1 MTLTA
6 LADQL
11 NTTTMTIY
19 RRLKRNGLSI
29 DELRNAT
36 TGELTPAGVSTIAA
50 LFDATGGTSTEPAA
64 EHGATHETEQGA
76 TGGTGDALAVAVLE
90 AKLEG
95 AAALIEQ
102 LTGERDELRRQ
113 LATALAALAAEQAD
127 RQQERRLLTG
137 AAADPGD
144 PRPSV
149 FQTDVGRDNNTQKNW
164 LFRLFRKS

>member
-6 LADQL
+6 LAEQL

-19 RRLKRNGLSI
+19 RRLKRNGLTI
-29 DELRNAT
+29 EELRDAT
-36 TGELTPAGVSTIAA
+36 TGDLTQAGVSTIAA

-64 EHGATHETEQGA
+64 EQAATPETEKS
-76 TGGTGDALAVAVLE
+76 TTDRDALAVAVLE

-95 AAALIEQ
+95 SAALIEQ

-113 LATALAALAAEQAD
+113 LAAALTALAAEQAD

-144 PRPSV
+144 SLEKYDKDKDNRRPSW
-149 FQTDVGRDNNTQKNW
+149 F
-164 LFRLFRKS
+164 FRLFNKN

>member
-36 TGELTPAGVSTIAA
+36 TGDLTPTGVSTIAA

-64 EHGATHETEQGA
+64 EQGGTTETEQA
-76 TGGTGDALAVAVLE
+76 TTGGTGDALAVAVLE

-113 LATALAALAAEQAD
+113 LATAQAALAAEQAD

-144 PRPSV
+144 SSKLAYHN
-149 FQTDVGRDNNTQKNW
+149 DNKDKNNW
-164 LFRLFRKS
+164 FARLFRKN

>member
-6 LADQL
+6 LAEQL

-19 RRLKRNGLSI
+19 RRLKRNGLTI
-29 DELRNAT
+29 DELRDAT
-36 TGELTPAGVSTIAA
+36 TGDLTPTGVSTIAA
-50 LFDATGGTSTEPAA
+50 LFDVTGGTETEQAA
-64 EHGATHETEQGA
+64 EPGGTAETEQGA
-76 TGGTGDALAVAVLE
+76 TGDALAVAVLE

-144 PRPSV
+144 NDPHQDGKAADYPRRGW
-149 FQTDVGRDNNTQKNW
+149 F
-164 LFRLFRKS
+164 FRLFNKN

>member
-6 LADQL
+6 LAEQL

-19 RRLKRNGLSI
+19 RRLKRNGLTI
-29 DELRNAT
+29 DELRDAT
-36 TGELTPAGVSTIAA
+36 TGDLTPTGVSTIAA
-50 LFDATGGTSTEPAA
+50 LFDATGGTAA
-64 EHGATHETEQGA
+64 EPTAEQGA
-76 TGGTGDALAVAVLE
+76 TSDTEQGGTGNALAVAVLE

-113 LATALAALAAEQAD
+113 LAAALAALAAEQAD

-137 AAADPGD
+137 AVADPGEYAGGTYNQD
-144 PRPSV
+144 DKEKDNPRRSW
-149 FQTDVGRDNNTQKNW
+149 F
-164 LFRLFRKS
+164 FRLFNKT

>member
-19 RRLKRNGLSI
+19 RRLKRNGLTI
-29 DELRNAT
+29 DELRDTA
-36 TGELTPAGVSTIAA
+36 TGELTQVGVSTIAA

-64 EHGATHETEQGA
+64 EHGATSETEQGA
-76 TGGTGDALAVAVLE
+76 TGDALAVAVLE

-102 LTGERDELRRQ
+102 LTSERDELRRQ
-113 LATALAALAAEQAD
+113 LAAALAALAAEQAD

-137 AAADPGD
+137 ATA
-144 PRPSV
+144 
-149 FQTDVGRDNNTQKNW
+149 DVGGAPQAAEPKGHIDKDNKKKNW
-164 LFRLFRKS
+164 IYRLVHKN

>member
-1 MTLTA
+1 VTLTA
-6 LADQL
+6 LAEQL

-19 RRLKRNGLSI
+19 RRLKRNGLTI
-29 DELRNAT
+29 DELRNPAT
-36 TGELTPAGVSTIAA
+36 GDLTPAGVSTIAA
-50 LFDATGGTSTEPAA
+50 LFDATGGTSTEPTA
-64 EHGATHETEQGA
+64 EQGA
-76 TGGTGDALAVAVLE
+76 TPETEPAATGDALAVAVLE

-144 PRPSV
+144 NDPHQEGKAADYPRRGW
-149 FQTDVGRDNNTQKNW
+149 F
-164 LFRLFRKS
+164 FRLFNKN